1 MTNTISR
8 REFLSLG
15 TALPALVAAPAN
27 LSGWLPRLTVLS
39 PQGVETPG
47 DILVLI
53 FLRGAMDGLN
63 AVIPFTEQ
71 AYYDQRP
78 SLAIPAPKSGAD
90 QAAIDLDGFFGLH
103 PALRPLKDI
112 WDEKQL
118 SIVHA
123 CGSPDPTHS
132 HFDAMDYMERG
143 TPGEKSLGSGWLA
156 RHLQSAAWE
165 NGSPF
170 RAVAIGG
177 MLPSSLRGPV
187 PALAMKSIADFHL
200 GGQIRSQELA
210 EFQNAMANLYQTVS
224 PLNGS
229 PTTVELDE
237 LAKAASLTFDATGML
252 ESAITG
258 EYQPK
263 SGVTYPDSEFG
274 QGLLQVAQLIKA
286 DLGLEVAAL
295 DLGGWDTHV
304 NQGGIEGQFA
314 SLLSDLAESLSAF
327 YHDLGDFT
335 KKVTI
340 VTMSEFG
347 RRLSENGNSGTDH
360 GHGNVMFV
368 LGGGVNGGSVYHQWP
383 GLNAESLYG
392 PGDLDITIDFR
403 EVLGEIVQKRLAN
416 NKLEE
421 VFPGYSFGTNLNIA
435 KST

>member
-1 MTNTISR
+1 MTKTISR
-8 REFLSLG
+8 REFLS
-15 TALPALVAAPAN
+15 LVAAPAN

-47 DILVLI
+47 DILILI

-63 AVIPFTEQ
+63 TVIPYTEG
-71 AYYDQRP
+71 AYYDKRP
-78 SLAIPAPKSGAD
+78 SLAIPAPKTGD
-90 QAAIDLDGFFGLH
+90 DLTAIDLDGFFGLH
-103 PALRPLKDI
+103 PALRPLEDI
-112 WDEKQL
+112 WGEQQL
-118 SIVHA
+118 AIVHA

-143 TPGEKSLGSGWLA
+143 TPGEKSLGTGWLA
-156 RHLQSAAWE
+156 RHLQSAAWD

-177 MLPSSLRGPV
+177 MLPGSLRGPV

-200 GGQIRSQELA
+200 GGQFRSQELT
-210 EFQNAMANLYQTVS
+210 EFQNAMAHLYQPVS

-229 PTTVELDE
+229 PTDVEMEE
-237 LAKAASLTFDATGML
+237 LTQAASLTFEATGML
-252 ESAITG
+252 ESAIQG
-258 EYQPK
+258 EYQPN
-263 SGVTYPDSEFG
+263 SGVIYPESEFG

-286 DLGLEVAAL
+286 DLGLEIAAV
-295 DLGGWDTHV
+295 DIGGWDTHV
-304 NQGGIEGQFA
+304 NQGRVDGQFA
-314 SLLSDLAESLSAF
+314 SLLSDLAEGISAF
-327 YHDLGDFT
+327 YHDLGDLT
-335 KKVTI
+335 KRVTI

-347 RRLSENGNSGTDH
+347 RRLSENGNNGTDH

-368 LGGGVNGGSVYHQWP
+368 LGGGINGGKVYHQWP
-383 GLNAESLYG
+383 GLDAEALYG

-416 NKLEE
+416 SKLEE

-435 KST
+435 KNG